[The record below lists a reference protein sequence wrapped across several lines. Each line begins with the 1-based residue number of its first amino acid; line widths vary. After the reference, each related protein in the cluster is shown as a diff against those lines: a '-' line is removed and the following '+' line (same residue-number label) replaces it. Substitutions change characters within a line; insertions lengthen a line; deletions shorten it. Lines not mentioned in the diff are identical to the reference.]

1 MNETQLIQGRL
12 ISPQDIEQIRAL
24 MIENPKW
31 HRTRLSIEIC
41 RLWNWIDAI
50 GRLKDMAC
58 RTLLLKLDRR
68 GLIHLPARVGPSTNH
83 RRSKS
88 FQPLAHDTTPIEG
101 SLALLQPIQ
110 LLCADSAPVAAMWQ
124 TLLSAASAIF
134 YRLPLICSRLMCTD
148 ASNWTFFSK
157 THPSARYKAA
167 LVQFSLPGPQMDH
180 AHHLHCHRH

>member
-12 ISPQDIEQIRAL
+12 ISPQDIEQICAL

-41 RLWNWIDAI
+41 RLWNWIDAT

-124 TLLSAASAIF
+124 TLLSAV
-134 YRLPLICSRLMCTD
+134 P
-148 ASNWTFFSK
+148 
-157 THPSARYKAA
+157 
-167 LVQFSLPGPQMDH
+167 LPGLYHQSGPQH
-180 AHHLHCHRH
+180 QLSGR